1 MNVYSLKICLFN
13 VFISSFDTVLLL
25 QGIYRDGLA
34 LLPDLFF
41 HILLN
46 AIWSMYAGDRF
57 SYTDHGHTRF
67 IAQQGINFV
76 RASDPT
82 GRALALTPWIRHIF
96 PQKSG
101 FTQIRSTNIK
111 LVEAIKVSKK
121 KTRFY

>member
-1 MNVYSLKICLFN
+1 LDIVLF
-13 VFISSFDTVLLL
+13 L

-57 SYTDHGHTRF
+57 SYKDHRYTRF

-82 GRALALTPWIRHIF
+82 GRALALTPWIRHII

-101 FTQIRSTNIK
+101 FTQIRNTNIK
-111 LVEAIKVSKK
+111 LVEAIKVSNNISLRLVTFK
-121 KTRFY
+121 